1 MNSTYNV
8 SLVNAVKIELTRLQ
22 QQKSVRISVVQKCF
36 SVLFFKQLFLSTF
49 PKFVNS
55 AHCLLTS
62 ACVAPDVLFVTSV
75 VHHRLVLVI
84 VLPEKMGQRYWF
96 WDIGARRGGFVQRGA
111 WAALWTTSIGGL
123 STMYWG
129 EAQKER
135 YWTQFAASNIYD
147 LCQSQK
153 QAE

>member
-22 QQKSVRISVVQKCF
+22 RQKSVRISVVQKCF
-36 SVLFFKQLFLSTF
+36 SVLFFKQLFLCTF